1 MPEKSASSEG
11 DFADDFADC
20 NIPGQRMR
28 EVNDI
33 AAQFDTIAVAAS
45 AESEPIDLSRRI
57 PGVGIRPSHRRR

>member
-28 EVNDI
+28 EINEI
-33 AAQFDTIAVAAS
+33 EAQFDTIAVTAS
-45 AESEPIDLSRRI
+45 AESEPTDLSRRI
-57 PGVGIRPSHRRR
+57 PGVQIRPSHWRR